1 MSIQRLKPILLTLLF
16 LATTFSHS
24 GCNVKRPDKSS
35 ESSKTSKKDP
45 LKEFIDKNGPVKA
58 GSGVG
63 KRQGKGY
70 GDAMPLLKPASV
82 YWKASEEL
90 KFNLVTHVK
99 NQFEA
104 VEGRKVKSHEEF
116 MEQIISKSKIQL
128 PKLADGLEYFFDA
141 ESGDLMVRAT
151 SESP

>member
-1 MSIQRLKPILLTLLF
+1 MSFRRLKLVLLTSLF
-16 LATTFSHS
+16 LASATLQL
-24 GCNVKRPDKSS
+24 GCKVKRSAKSS
-35 ESSKTSKKDP
+35 EPSKKDS
-45 LKEFIDKNGPVKA
+45 LKEFIDKHGPVKA
-58 GSGVG
+58 GAGVG
-63 KRQGKGY
+63 KRQGEGY

-104 VEGRKVKSHEEF
+104 LEGRKVKSHEEF
-116 MEQIISKSKIQL
+116 MEQIVAKSKIKL
-128 PKLADGLEYFFDA
+128 PELAEGLEYFFDA

-151 SESP
+151 SEST